1 MKLNNVQKR
10 LLSQKQ
16 VKKPYMMKGGTLP
29 KAQTGPTDEMRK
41 LMENRRPPINP
52 GMINVP
58 VNPNTPPGPGIKTM
72 PNIYEGMDSTQ
83 LANVFQDLYGG
94 YRFMNTGLEGESY
107 SDIQNQIMQKFI
119 ESQGTFNPRRTY
131 PMFTDFMG
139 QSSYKKGG
147 TTKGSG
153 SNGVL

>member
-1 MKLNNVQKR
+1 MKLNDVQKR

-29 KAQTGPTDEMRK
+29 KAQRGPTDEMRRK
-41 LMENRRPPINP
+41 LLEESLLEKRPPIKN
-52 GMINVP
+52 MP
-58 VNPNTPPGPGIKTM
+58 VNPNTPPGPGIKIM

-83 LANVFQDLYGG
+83 LANVFKDLYGDI
-94 YRFMNTGLEGESY
+94 RFMNTGLEGTPSERQ
-107 SDIQNQIMQKFI
+107 DQIMQMFI
-119 ESQGTFNPRRTY
+119 DSQGTFDPKKQY
-131 PMFTDFMG
+131 PMFRDFMG
-139 QSSYKKGG
+139 YSFKKGG

>member
-72 PNIYEGMDSTQ
+72 PNIYAGMDSTQ
-83 LANVFQDLYGG
+83 LANVFKDLYGG
-94 YRFMNTGLEGESY
+94 IRFMNTGLEGTP
-107 SDIQNQIMQKFI
+107 SDRQNQIMQMFI
-119 ESQGTFNPRRTY
+119 ESQGTFNPKKEY
-131 PMFTDFMG
+131 PMFRDLMG
-139 QSSYKKGG
+139 QPSFKKGG